1 MITAVALV
9 AVIAGYMGLAWLTA
23 KLIDRRI
30 DRRANRAK
38 DKQE

>member
-30 DRRANRAK
+30 DRAK